1 MSRTLRFCS
10 ASVWPQKP
18 ALTLLAHS
26 NLAIDVAP
34 WLSARTGAPLLS
46 DCLSLEATGEGFRAV
61 RTLYGGK
68 LHGRFTAAPGE
79 CGVLATL
86 RSGAFAAAQRPAEA
100 TITP

>member
-1 MSRTLRFCS
+1 MFLAAVRL
-10 ASVWPQKP
+10 ASC
-18 ALTLLAHS
+18 
-26 NLAIDVAP
+26 P

-46 DCLSLEATGEGFRAV
+46 DCLSLEATGDGFRAL

-100 TITP
+100 TITPWTKPNCIHCAISAACNSR